1 MAIRDYDLSEAVRRD
16 GVGFENHTLGRN
28 VQAAVR
34 TLVGHVAAVSRS
46 VLDGDWAAEHG
57 LDGLSLK
64 VEQRLGRREHG
75 VHPPRRSP
83 ALTLQ
88 KLREEIDRAG
98 VAVEAQGPVLRDD
111 PRVRG
116 QRGLAEVECRD
127 QPRVDEPVPQVAKA
141 VLPRRLDR

>member
-1 MAIRDYDLSEAVRRD
+1 MLPPSRAPYSMATGQPNTASMV
-16 GVGFENHTLGRN
+16 F
-28 VQAAVR
+28 
-34 TLVGHVAAVSRS
+34 
-46 VLDGDWAAEHG
+46 
-57 LDGLSLK
+57 LK

-111 PRVRG
+111 PRVHG